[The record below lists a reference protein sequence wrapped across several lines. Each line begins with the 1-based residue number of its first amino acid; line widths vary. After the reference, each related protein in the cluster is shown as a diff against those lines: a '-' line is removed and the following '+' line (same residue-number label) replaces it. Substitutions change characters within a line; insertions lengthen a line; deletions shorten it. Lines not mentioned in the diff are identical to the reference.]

1 MTRYRLPNYFTTIAS
16 LVFAVNALGGP
27 AFFPLRD
34 IREGMRGVGRTV
46 FQGDRVEEFQVEIL
60 GVLENAGPKQS
71 IILARVSGGPLERT
85 GVMQG
90 MSGSPV
96 YIDGKLVGALAMAFP
111 FSKEPIAGIRPI
123 EEMVQVAAG
132 GGPLAQVQG
141 AVQLADTSLTAHFP
155 KREEAR
161 ESKLAEIMTPISF
174 SGFTHNTL
182 EAFGI
187 QLRALG
193 LEPQQ
198 GVSGGATSSARKQNN
213 APLEPGSMISVQ
225 MITGD
230 MSVGA
235 DGTVTHIDG
244 NKIYAFGHRFMAL
257 GNADMPFSRSN
268 VITLLPNLQSSFKIS
283 TSGDFLGTI
292 TSDRNAAIVGELS
305 RKPRMIPLNIWIK
318 GAAPMKYHMEMV
330 NDPLL
335 SPLLLQMALYSTLD
349 ATERTLGRG
358 SVAVLGKIEF
368 EGLPPVEIHNI
379 FAGDFNVPL
388 QAALSTALPLGY
400 ALQNN
405 TDGLKLR
412 SASLEVESYTE
423 KRQLQIDQVWASRRE
438 AHPGEEFT
446 ITALLEGDH
455 GQEVRRELKY
465 QVPVGAPTGPLYIT
479 VGDGTTTNVA
489 DYQQFSLTQPRT
501 GEQIVTFLN
510 RLRGN
515 NRAYVRL
522 WRSDPVFQVQGQDL
536 VNAPASVAMVLAKA
550 QGAYGS
556 NTPRSAKVAELD
568 MPIENGFVVTGA
580 KTIQVDIKE

>member
-1 MTRYRLPNYFTTIAS
+1 MTRYRLPHYLTTIAA
-16 LVFAVNALGGP
+16 LLFALGAP
-27 AFFPLRD
+27 AAPAIFPLKD
-34 IREGMRGVGRTV
+34 VREGLRGVGRTV
-46 FQGDRVEEFQVEIL
+46 FQGDKVEEFQVEIL

-123 EEMVQVAAG
+123 EEMIRSTGNG
-132 GGPLAQVQG
+132 GGVARADG
-141 AVQLADTSLTAHFP
+141 AVQLADKSLTAHFP
-155 KREEAR
+155 KRQPAGDA
-161 ESKLAEIMTPISF
+161 KLTDIMTPMSF
-174 SGFTHNTL
+174 SGFTRNTL
-182 EAFGI
+182 ETFGP
-187 QLRALG
+187 QLRSLG

-198 GVSGGATSSARKQNN
+198 GLSGGSTATVKRQNN

-235 DGTVTHIDG
+235 DGTVTLIDG
-244 NKIYAFGHRFMAL
+244 KKIYAFGHRFMAL
-257 GNADMPFSRSN
+257 GDADMPFARSN
-268 VITLLPNLQSSFKIS
+268 VVTLLPNLQSSFKIS
-283 TSGDFLGTI
+283 TSGDFLGSI
-292 TSDRNAAIVGELS
+292 TSDNNAAIAGELG
-305 RKPRMIPLNIWIK
+305 RKPKMVPLRISVK
-318 GAAPMKYHMEMV
+318 GGVPSQYNMEMV
-330 NDPLL
+330 SDSLL
-335 SPLLLQMALYSTLD
+335 SPLLLQMAVYSTLD
-349 ATERTLGRG
+349 STERTLGKGSIGVRG
-358 SVAVLGKIEF
+358 KLEF
-368 EGLPPVEIHNI
+368 DGLPSVDVSNM

-388 QAALSTALPLGY
+388 QAALSTALPLAY

-405 TDGLKLR
+405 TDGLKLK
-412 SASLEVESYTE
+412 SASLELDSFPD

-438 AHPGEEFT
+438 VRPGEDFS
-446 ITALLEGDH
+446 ITALLSGENGK
-455 GQEVRRELKY
+455 EIRREVKY

-489 DYQQFSLTQPRT
+489 DYAQFSLTQPRT
-501 GEQIVTFLN
+501 GDQIVTFLN

-536 VNAPASVAMVLAKA
+536 VNAPASLTMVLAKA
-550 QGAYGS
+550 QGAYGT
-556 NTPRSAKVAELD
+556 NTPRSAKVAEFD
-568 MPIENGFVVTGA
+568 MPVENGFVVSGA